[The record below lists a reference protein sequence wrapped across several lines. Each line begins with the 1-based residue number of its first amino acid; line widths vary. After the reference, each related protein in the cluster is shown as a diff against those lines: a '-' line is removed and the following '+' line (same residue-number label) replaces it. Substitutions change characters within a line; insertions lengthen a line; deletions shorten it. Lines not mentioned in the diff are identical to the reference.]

1 MVKISRRFDE
11 LGADGASAR
20 LGIMGGTFDPIHIG
34 HLTIAEE
41 MRQALDLDAVLFIPT
56 GAPVFKKDQHVTDA
70 HDRVEMVRLA
80 VSDNPHFDV
89 STIEADREG
98 DTFTVDTLR
107 EMREHY
113 PDNVTFYFMVGSDS
127 AATVG
132 KWRGSKELAQLTHLV
147 VAAGRPGSLQEDELC
162 PIIEAAGPFEY
173 HIVHTSILAV
183 SSTMLRDRLV
193 KGDTCRYLIPER
205 VREYIRDHGLYA
217 GDEAIASSCD
227 QSSEIDP
234 LSKEFYKARKAELKT
249 RVSSKRFKH
258 IMGVADTCEQLAEQ
272 YGVDPKK
279 ARLAGLLHDWDKGMN
294 DDEARQ
300 RAIDLGMED
309 EIDPYIRAAGNRSPY
324 DGCRRHDA
332 ARHGALHR

>member
-70 HDRVEMVRLA
+70 RDRVEMVRLA
-80 VSDNPHFDV
+80 VTDNPHFDV

-107 EMREHY
+107 EMRGHY

-162 PIIEAAGPFEY
+162 P
-173 HIVHTSILAV
+173 
-183 SSTMLRDRLV
+183 
-193 KGDTCRYLIPER
+193 
-205 VREYIRDHGLYA
+205 
-217 GDEAIASSCD
+217 
-227 QSSEIDP
+227 
-234 LSKEFYKARKAELKT
+234 
-249 RVSSKRFKH
+249 
-258 IMGVADTCEQLAEQ
+258 
-272 YGVDPKK
+272 
-279 ARLAGLLHDWDKGMN
+279 LL
-294 DDEARQ
+294 
-300 RAIDLGMED
+300 
-309 EIDPYIRAAGNRSPY
+309 
-324 DGCRRHDA
+324 
-332 ARHGALHR
+332 